1 MTTLAI
7 PSALRN
13 VRLQQRKLA
22 GRYGTRLT
30 RSPDVIAAFERPTA
44 LAWTSLF
51 RHLDHLVNQG
61 V

>member
-22 GRYGTRLT
+22 GRYGARLT